1 MDASAEVVA
10 EADAGALSDSNATGF
25 QSRPRLH
32 LNAPRPP
39 SLPARLRCAVV
50 RRRPAPHGAAAI
62 GYRRSDG
69 PGARTARCAHA
80 PCCAATRHSRAS
92 PGPCCFTLRQQ
103 AGLLRAGACA
113 RAGARARGPRTG
125 DQRARN
131 GWLAH
136 KWNK

>member
-62 GYRRSDG
+62 GYRRSAG
-69 PGARTARCAHA
+69 PGARTARSHVALPPGK
-80 PCCAATRHSRAS
+80 PCLNFIR
-92 PGPCCFTLRQQ
+92 
-103 AGLLRAGACA
+103 
-113 RAGARARGPRTG
+113 
-125 DQRARN
+125 
-131 GWLAH
+131 
-136 KWNK
+136 